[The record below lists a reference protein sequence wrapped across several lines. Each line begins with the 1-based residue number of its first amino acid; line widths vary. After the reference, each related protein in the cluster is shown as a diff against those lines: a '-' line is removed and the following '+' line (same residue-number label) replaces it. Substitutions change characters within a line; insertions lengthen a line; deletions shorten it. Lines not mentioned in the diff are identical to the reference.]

1 MGTSLLGLRN
11 VLLCAN
17 RMGEAYRGD
26 GQETPRCKGILQDV
40 LDARREG
47 SGRNA
52 WEERIIMKVIMAG
65 SIADAV
71 SREIMDTLPYVEE
84 NVMKAVVGKI
94 LPKHGI
100 IVEAARDEL
109 KDMEELG
116 TWLYHDIEIKSKEV
130 GA

>member
-1 MGTSLLGLRN
+1 M
-11 VLLCAN
+11 
-17 RMGEAYRGD
+17 
-26 GQETPRCKGILQDV
+26 Q
-40 LDARREG
+40 
-47 SGRNA
+47 
-52 WEERIIMKVIMAG
+52 VIMIG

-71 SREIMDTLPYVEE
+71 SREIMNSLPYVEG
-84 NVMKAVVGKI
+84 NVLKAVVGKI

-109 KDMEELG
+109 KDTEELG

>member
-1 MGTSLLGLRN
+1 
-11 VLLCAN
+11 
-17 RMGEAYRGD
+17 
-26 GQETPRCKGILQDV
+26 
-40 LDARREG
+40 
-47 SGRNA
+47 
-52 WEERIIMKVIMAG
+52 MKVIMAG